1 LRNQEVTGR
10 LTVNVTLPDP
20 TSPIYLE
27 NGDKLIIPKRPSH
40 VSVIGSVQ
48 KDTIVSYSAQKSF
61 SDYVSSSG
69 GTNKIADLKR
79 AYVLLPNGESTS
91 ANENAII
98 PPGSVIVIPPKTD
111 RLSVLGLTD
120 IVSRV
125 LGNIATSVLAINNVQ

>member
-1 LRNQEVTGR
+1 
-10 LTVNVTLPDP
+10 
-20 TSPIYLE
+20 
-27 NGDKLIIPKRPSH
+27 
-40 VSVIGSVQ
+40 
-48 KDTIVSYSAQKSF
+48 VSYSAQKSF
-61 SDYVSSSG
+61 NDYVFSSG